1 MLWNSSLGRIETADS
16 DVDYIG
22 MRIILAGERRPA
34 VCTEIASTVLRGIEY
49 LGGSVGISEVFLG
62 NDDPGYEGCCRG
74 APAHGAMAV
83 GSGVGTILKGI
94 TNRSAETTSRYLNA
108 HRLLSQ

>member
-1 MLWNSSLGRIETADS
+1 
-16 DVDYIG
+16 
-22 MRIILAGERRPA
+22 
-34 VCTEIASTVLRGIEY
+34 
-49 LGGSVGISEVFLG
+49 
-62 NDDPGYEGCCRG
+62 
-74 APAHGAMAV
+74 MAV